1 VPFRTCVGCRTRRD
15 KTELVRI
22 VRRPDGSVILDESGR
37 LEGRGAYL
45 CRAASCWSTALRRS
59 SLQRA
64 LRGPVPASVKE
75 RLEQGLETTGHVM
88 AGRLAS
94 QAMLGGPNGT

>member
-1 VPFRTCVGCRTRRD
+1 VGCRTRRS

-22 VRRPDGSVILDESGR
+22 VRRPDGTVLLDESGS
-37 LEGRGAYL
+37 LDGRGAYL
-45 CRAASCWSTALRRS
+45 CPAAACWTTALHRN

-64 LRGPVPASVKE
+64 LRGPVPAALKE
-75 RLEQGLETTGHVM
+75 QLEQGLETAGHVM

-94 QAMLGGPNGT
+94 QAMLGGPHGT